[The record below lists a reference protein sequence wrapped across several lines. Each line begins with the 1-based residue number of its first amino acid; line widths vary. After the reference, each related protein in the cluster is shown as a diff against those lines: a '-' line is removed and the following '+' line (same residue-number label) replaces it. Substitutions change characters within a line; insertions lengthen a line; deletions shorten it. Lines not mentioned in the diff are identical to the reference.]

1 MCNNNKNVLM
11 FSNVFKEE
19 PDYWRH
25 FQKREALDTVEDSG
39 PETKVVFAPN
49 KMIRTKV
56 VFTPHMSIKHKVMF
70 SFDAHICCL

>member
-1 MCNNNKNVLM
+1 M

-25 FQKREALDTVEDSG
+25 FQKREALDAVEDSG